1 MTSAKAKYFEAK
13 IEESQKPQVK
23 LREWDDEPV
32 QPPIPEHKSSGESSA
47 AGLKAKFELLANPP
61 PPKTT
66 MKTVNWDDSREHGQK
81 KLYKRG
87 VDPTKPPPKRT
98 IADLS

>member
-1 MTSAKAKYFEAK
+1 MKTPKSMTSAKAKYFEAK

-47 AGLKAKFELLANPP
+47 AGLKAKFGTRT
-61 PPKTT
+61 PKKQVARQEFSFVTH
-66 MKTVNWDDSREHGQK
+66 SQR
-81 KLYKRG
+81 
-87 VDPTKPPPKRT
+87 
-98 IADLS
+98 